1 MREPHAKCVKIP
13 PTPTMRHAYSLGFL
27 QKPPVAPPLLRKY
40 SIRVDSVDGIGRV
53 RGLFA
58 KTKLKPAILL

>member
-1 MREPHAKCVKIP
+1 MRENLTQPNYATCIFLRFSSKTTGGTAIAKEIVD
-13 PTPTMRHAYSLGFL
+13 
-27 QKPPVAPPLLRKY
+27 
-40 SIRVDSVDGIGRV
+40 RVDSVDGIGRV